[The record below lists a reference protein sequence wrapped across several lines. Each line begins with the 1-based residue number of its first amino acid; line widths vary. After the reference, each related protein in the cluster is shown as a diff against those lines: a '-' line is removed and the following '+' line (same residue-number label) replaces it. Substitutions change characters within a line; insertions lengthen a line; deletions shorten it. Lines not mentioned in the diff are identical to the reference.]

1 MPFETSQPVS
11 SWETGEANS
20 SSRHPLEPLSAA
32 EIATAVQLLK
42 THPVFTPATRIVSVM
57 LREPD
62 KTKVFSWREKPLH
75 ERQALAVLVDN
86 DINAAYAVTLN
97 LFDSTVIHVEQ
108 ALAGSQPTLSM
119 DEQIECEQA
128 VLASSE
134 FRAKLKEHYG
144 VTDPS
149 LVMVDIWSAGNYGS
163 NEDCTHRLA
172 RPLCFLRSDPTDNGY
187 ARPLEGLRPV
197 VDLNT
202 MKVLRVEDYGRWPL
216 PPQSGNYAADLVSS
230 QRSAV
235 KPLVITQPEGPGFNL
250 DGKQLTWENWE
261 FVIGFNAR
269 EGLTIHHVRY
279 HDQERARSILYR
291 GSLTEMV
298 VPYGDPRPTQARKNA
313 FDVGEYGMGYCTN
326 SLTLGCDCVGH
337 IAYLDAD
344 LCNSRGN
351 ALKIPN
357 AICIHEEDYGI
368 LWKHTDRRLPHAPE
382 VRRSRRLVVS
392 SIATVEN
399 YEYGFFWYFYQDG
412 NIQFEI
418 KLTGILS
425 LGAVHEGEKPKHG
438 TLIAPLLYAPNHQHF
453 FNVRLDFDIDG
464 HANTVEQI
472 DVVSDP
478 VDENNPF
485 ENAFHVQATPLKTEQ
500 QALANL
506 NLETARIWKIV
517 NPRVR
522 NAMGEPVGY
531 RFLPGDNSVPFASS
545 KAWWRKRAGFVEHHV
560 WVTPYREDERFA
572 AGDYPNQSTPGSGL
586 VKWVQTDRSIADTD
600 IVFWYTFGHT
610 HVPRPEDYP
619 VMPTAYIGF
628 LLKPSGF
635 FDANPASDVPPSKP
649 EDRKEHCDHC

>member
-1 MPFETSQPVS
+1 MASKISQPVDLL
-11 SWETGEANS
+11 ETGDEKS
-20 SSRHPLEPLSAA
+20 LSRHPLEPLSAA
-32 EIATAVQLLK
+32 EIATAVQILK
-42 THPVFTPATRIVSVM
+42 SHPVFTPTSRIVSVM
-57 LREPD
+57 LREPH
-62 KTKVFSWREKPLH
+62 KTKVLLWPEKPSD
-75 ERQALAVLVDN
+75 ERHALAVLVDN
-86 DINAAYAVTLN
+86 GINTAYTVALDLTK
-97 LFDSTVIHVEQ
+97 STVIHVEK
-108 ALAGSQPTLSM
+108 APAGSQPTLSM

-128 VLASSE
+128 VLASPE
-134 FRAKLKEHYG
+134 FHAKLKEHYG

-163 NEDCTHRLA
+163 EEDRTHRLA
-172 RPLCFLRSDPTDNGY
+172 RPLCFLRSDPTENGY

-202 MKVLRVEDYGRWPL
+202 MQVLRVEDYGCWPL
-216 PPQSGNYAADLVSS
+216 PPQPGNYAADRVV
-230 QRSAV
+230 QRPAA
-235 KPLVITQPEGPGFNL
+235 KPLVITQPEGPGFQL
-250 DGKQLTWENWE
+250 TGKQLNWENWE

-279 HDQERARSILYR
+279 QDRGRARSILYR

-326 SLTLGCDCVGH
+326 SLTLGCDCVGQ

-344 LCNSRGN
+344 LCTSRGD
-351 ALKIPN
+351 ALKISN

-425 LGAVHEGEKPKHG
+425 LGAVRPDEKPRHG
-438 TLIAPLLYAPNHQHF
+438 TMIAPLLYAPNHQHF

-464 HANTVEQI
+464 QANTVEQL
-472 DVVSDP
+472 DVVADP
-478 VDENNPF
+478 VDENNTF
-485 ENAFHVQATPLKTEQ
+485 ENAFHVQATPLKNERQ
-500 QALANL
+500 GLANL
-506 NLETARIWKIV
+506 NLETARVWKIV
-517 NPRVR
+517 NPQVK

-531 RFLPGDNSVPFASS
+531 KFVPGDNSVPFASPN
-545 KAWWRKRAGFVEHHV
+545 AWWRKRAGFVEHHV
-560 WVTPYREDERFA
+560 WVTPFCEDERFA
-572 AGDYPNQSTPGSGL
+572 AGDYPNQSSPGAGL
-586 VKWVQTDRSIADTD
+586 IKWVEADRNIEDTD

-610 HVPRPEDYP
+610 HIPRPEDFP
-619 VMPTAYIGF
+619 VMPASYLGF

-635 FDANPASDVPPSKP
+635 FDSNPSNDVPPSKP
-649 EDRKEHCDHC
+649 VLGSERCHHC